1 MKRFATGLALGVALV
16 LTPVSPITP
25 PTLQA
30 PAAATGIYQLQL
42 LMDIYAV
49 LERCTHLDAAYA
61 ELRVSVLHALRREGF
76 NDTQIEMV
84 VVASGGGG
92 RLDRAGCAA
101 LMHPLLTA
109 YLATPD

>member
-1 MKRFATGLALGVALV
+1 MKRFATGLVLGVGLL
-16 LTPVSPITP
+16 LTPVSPVAP
-25 PTLQA
+25 PMLQA

-49 LERCTHLDAAYA
+49 LERCTHLDAAHE
-61 ELRVSVLHALRREGF
+61 ELRLNVLHALRREGF
-76 NDTQIEMV
+76 NDAQIAM
-84 VVASGGGG
+84 VVASGEAG